1 MNVTLIGMGSGQPE
15 NLTLQGLAALR
26 QADLILGARRLLA
39 VLPAGCTEN
48 RAAAYRPDEVAELLQ
63 TSGAENAVLVYSGDT
78 GFYSG
83 ASSMMEKLEALGV
96 RARVLPGLSSIQL
109 LAAALGRPWQGWNL
123 VSAHGRTCDP
133 VAECM
138 QGRPTFF
145 LTGGS
150 EDPATLCAQLAAEGF
165 GDMQAV
171 VGQCLGTPEEKLFRG
186 SVKELAAGRFNSLS
200 VLLVEAAEVLPRRAP
215 GLPDEAF
222 ERGDVPMTKQEVRA
236 AVLAKLAVRPEDILW
251 DVGAGTG
258 SVSVELA
265 LAAPRGRVYAVEC
278 RPEGCALIKANRE
291 KFRTRNL
298 VLVEGL
304 APDALSD
311 LPAPDAV
318 FIGGSKGSL
327 AAIVDAA
334 LDKNPDARICVSA
347 IALETL
353 SAAVAALTAKGRT
366 VQVSQIAVSRAKAV
380 GGLHLMMA
388 QNPIYLITGE

>member
-1 MNVTLIGMGSGQPE
+1 M
-15 NLTLQGLAALR
+15 
-26 QADLILGARRLLA
+26 
-39 VLPAGCTEN
+39 
-48 RAAAYRPDEVAELLQ
+48 
-63 TSGAENAVLVYSGDT
+63 
-78 GFYSG
+78 
-83 ASSMMEKLEALGV
+83 
-96 RARVLPGLSSIQL
+96 
-109 LAAALGRPWQGWNL
+109 
-123 VSAHGRTCDP
+123 
-133 VAECM
+133 
-138 QGRPTFF
+138 
-145 LTGGS
+145 
-150 EDPATLCAQLAAEGF
+150 
-165 GDMQAV
+165 
-171 VGQCLGTPEEKLFRG
+171 GQCLGTPEEKLFRG

>member
-15 NLTLQGLAALR
+15 NLTLQGLASLR

-150 EDPATLCAQLAAEGF
+150 EDPATLCAQLEAEGF
-165 GDMQAV
+165 GDVQGV

-200 VLLVEAAEVLPRRAP
+200 VLLVEAVEGLPRRAP

>member
-165 GDMQAV
+165 GDVQGV

-327 AAIVDAA
+327 AAIVDAV

>member
-15 NLTLQGLAALR
+15 NLTLQGLATLR

-83 ASSMMEKLEALGV
+83 ASSMLEKLEALGV

-150 EDPATLCAQLAAEGF
+150 EDPATLCAQLEAEGF
-165 GDMQAV
+165 GDVQGV
-171 VGQCLGTPEEKLFRG
+171 VGQCLGTPEEKIFRG

-304 APDALSD
+304 APAALSD

>member
-83 ASSMMEKLEALGV
+83 ASSMLEKLEALGV

-165 GDMQAV
+165 GDVQGV

-200 VLLVEAAEVLPRRAP
+200 VLLVEAAEVLPCRAP

-278 RPEGCALIKANRE
+278 RPEGCALIKVNRE

-304 APDALSD
+304 APAALSD

-366 VQVSQIAVSRAKAV
+366 VQVSQIAVSRARAV

>member
-83 ASSMMEKLEALGV
+83 ASSMMEKLEALGI

-165 GDMQAV
+165 GDVQGV

-236 AVLAKLAVRPEDILW
+236 AVLAKLAVRPEDSLW

-304 APDALSD
+304 APAALSD

>member
-1 MNVTLIGMGSGQPE
+1 MNVTLIGMGTGQPE

-165 GDMQAV
+165 GDVQGV
-171 VGQCLGTPEEKLFRG
+171 VRQCLGTPEEKLFRG

-304 APDALSD
+304 APAALSD

>member
-165 GDMQAV
+165 GDVQGV

-186 SVKELAAGRFNSLS
+186 SVKELAAGRFNGLS

>member
-109 LAAALGRPWQGWNL
+109 LVAALGRPWQGWNL

-150 EDPATLCAQLAAEGF
+150 EDPATLCAQLEAEGF

-200 VLLVEAAEVLPRRAP
+200 VLLVEAVEGLPRRAP

-265 LAAPRGRVYAVEC
+265 LAASRGRVYAVEC

-304 APDALSD
+304 APAALSD

-347 IALETL
+347 IALESL